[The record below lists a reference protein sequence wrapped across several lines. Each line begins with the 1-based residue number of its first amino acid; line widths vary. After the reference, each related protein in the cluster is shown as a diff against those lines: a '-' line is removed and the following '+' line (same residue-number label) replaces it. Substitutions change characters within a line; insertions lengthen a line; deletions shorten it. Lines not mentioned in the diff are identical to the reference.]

1 MGLAEKPMQNE
12 AIIQRTRALL
22 GHRFRYR
29 GGIWTLVEVL
39 ADEACVVIRGAAVSQ
54 QIQLDQF
61 GRPLRRIGSLATI
74 PVLPQDGEA
83 LSPEL
88 LDLLSARVVA

>member
-1 MGLAEKPMQNE
+1 MHNE
-12 AIIQRTRALL
+12 VMFQRMRALL
-22 GHRFRYR
+22 GHRFRFR

-39 ADEACVVIRGAAVSQ
+39 TDEACVVIRGAPAAQ

-61 GRPLRRIGSLATI
+61 GRPSRRAGPVASI
-74 PVLPQDGEA
+74 PVLSDNGDA

-88 LDLLSARVVA
+88 LDLLSARVLP